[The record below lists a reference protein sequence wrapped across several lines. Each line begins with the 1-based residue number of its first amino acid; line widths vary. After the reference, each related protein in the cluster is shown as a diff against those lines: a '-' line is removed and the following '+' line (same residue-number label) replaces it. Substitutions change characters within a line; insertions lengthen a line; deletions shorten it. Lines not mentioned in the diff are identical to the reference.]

1 VYGLMRRMAS
11 VVDGRSNEAGEL
23 KKIGQRL
30 LIIHT
35 GTPSPCAGTH
45 TVVWLGA
52 EHSADQRS
60 PLVVY
65 EKSGSPHAANN
76 NEHYSP
82 SLSPMKNQKF
92 HNSF

>member
-1 VYGLMRRMAS
+1 MAS

-35 GTPSPCAGTH
+35 GTSSPCAGTH

-60 PLVVY
+60 LLVVY
-65 EKSGSPHAANN
+65 EKFRQPTAANN
-76 NEHYSP
+76 NKQYSP
-82 SLSPMKNQKF
+82 SLSLMKNQKF